1 MGHELLMNNYYTLL
15 HLADSLKRNLSGSA
29 FVSAVTGRK
38 HLLELRFEGSGSP
51 RLLTISVEP
60 SATALFL
67 SPYRDAPQSNVAS
80 FFEELAGAVV
90 TDVSLAE
97 TDRLMRIAFDS
108 GFALLVMAY
117 SSKANV
123 FLVKDGV
130 VVEAFK
136 QDAVWAGRPE
146 PVPASAAKPT
156 QRLPRGVPMEA
167 LGQIVER
174 PEPAYVDGWGLSLAS
189 EEVLPGTRLKRYADV
204 NEAVRDVFLRH
215 LHERTFVQRK
225 TQIQDRLNRLESG
238 LTHMVIQLEAHPEG
252 LRRAETYEHHGQL
265 LMAYAYETPAPDA
278 ESFTVIDWT
287 QGDAPVDIPIRKGT
301 PLSASAEWYFRKA
314 KEARTS
320 VRQAELR
327 LEESRRRLEEV
338 RAGLASL
345 ADITHSA
352 ALEKWKKQHMP
363 ILERTGFDAAGEE
376 QVRVPY
382 RRMDAGGYE
391 IWVGK
396 NAQSNDE
403 LLRMAHKDDL
413 WLHARGSAGSHVV
426 IRMRKQAKRPPMEVI
441 QKAAGLAAWYSKQKG
456 SSLVPVILTH
466 RKYVRKPKGA
476 PPGLVVVEREDVLMV
491 KPDQGI

>member
-1 MGHELLMNNYYTLL
+1 MNNYYTLL

-29 FVSAVTGRK
+29 FASAVTGRK

-51 RLLTISVEP
+51 QLLVVSVEP

-67 SPYRDAPQSNVAS
+67 SPYRDAPQSNVAT
-80 FFEELAGAVV
+80 FFEELIGAVV

-97 TDRLMRIAFDS
+97 TDRLMRFDFAT
-108 GFALLVMAY
+108 GDALLVMAY

-123 FLVKDGV
+123 FHVREGV

-136 QDAVWAGRPE
+136 QDAVWAGKPE
-146 PVPASAAKPT
+146 PLPMSAAKPT

-174 PEPAYVDGWGLSLAS
+174 PEPAWVDGWGLSLAS
-189 EEVLPGTRLKRYADV
+189 EEVLPGTRLKRYTDV

-225 TQIQDRLNRLESG
+225 TQIEERLHRLEAG
-238 LTHMVIQLEAHPEG
+238 LAHMVIQLEAHPEG
-252 LRRAETYEHHGQL
+252 LKRAEMYEHHGQL
-265 LMAYAYETPAPDA
+265 LMAHAYERVSPEA
-278 ESFTVIDWT
+278 ESFTALDWT
-287 QGDAPVDIPIRKGT
+287 RENEPVSIPIKKGAT
-301 PLSASAEWYFRKA
+301 LSASAEWYFRRA
-314 KEARTS
+314 KDARS
-320 VRQAELR
+320 AVRQAEQR
-327 LEESRRRLEEV
+327 LEETRNRLSEV
-338 RAGLASL
+338 RDGLASL
-345 ADITHSA
+345 AEITQSA
-352 ALEKWKKQHMP
+352 ALEKWKKRHIL

-382 RRMDAGGYE
+382 RRMEVGGYE
-391 IWVGK
+391 LWIGK

-403 LLRMAHKDDL
+403 LLRLAHKDDL

-426 IRMRKQAKRPPMEVI
+426 IRMRKQTKRPPDSVLD
-441 QKAAGLAAWYSKQKG
+441 KAASLAAWYSKQKG
-456 SSLVPVILTH
+456 SSLVPVILTL

-476 PPGLVVVEREDVLMV
+476 PPGLVVVEREDVRMV

>member
-1 MGHELLMNNYYTLL
+1 MNNYYTLL
-15 HLADSLKRNLSGSA
+15 HLADSLKRNLSGAA

-38 HLLELRFEGSGSP
+38 HLLELRFEGAGSA

-60 SATALFL
+60 SATAMFL
-67 SPYRDAPQSNVAS
+67 SPYRDAPQSNVAT
-80 FFEELAGAVV
+80 FFEDLTGAVV

-97 TDRLMRIAFDS
+97 TDRLMRIEFAT
-108 GFALLVMAY
+108 GHALLVMAY

-123 FLVKDGV
+123 FHVREGV

-136 QDAVWAGRPE
+136 QDAVWAGKPE
-146 PVPASAAKPT
+146 PVPMSAAKPA
-156 QRLPRGVPMEA
+156 QRMPRGVTMQA
-167 LGQIVER
+167 LEQIVER
-174 PEPAYVDGWGLSLAS
+174 PEPAYIEGWGLSLAS

-225 TQIQDRLNRLESG
+225 TQIEDRLRRLEAG
-238 LTHMVIQLEAHPEG
+238 LAHMVIQLEAHPEG
-252 LRRAETYEHHGQL
+252 LKRAETYEHHGQL
-265 LMAYAYETPAPDA
+265 LIAHAYARVDADA
-278 ESFTVIDWT
+278 ESFTAIDWT
-287 QGDAPVDIPIRKGT
+287 RENEPVSIPIKKGT
-301 PLSASAEWYFRKA
+301 TLSVSAEWYFRKA

-327 LEESRRRLEEV
+327 LDETRKRLTDV
-338 RAGLASL
+338 QTGLTSL
-345 ADITHSA
+345 AGITQSA
-352 ALEKWKKQHMP
+352 ALEKWKKQHVL
-363 ILERTGFDAAGEE
+363 ILERTGFDAAGDE

-382 RRMDAGGYE
+382 RRMEVGGYE
-391 IWVGK
+391 IWIGK

-426 IRMRKQAKRPPMEVI
+426 IRMRKQSKRPPMEVLDR
-441 QKAAGLAAWYSKQKG
+441 AAALAAWYSKQKG
-456 SSLVPVILTH
+456 SSLVPVILTL

-476 PPGLVVVEREDVLMV
+476 PPGLVVVEREEVRMV

>member
-15 HLADSLKRNLSGSA
+15 HLADSLKRNLSGST

-67 SPYRDAPQSNVAS
+67 SPYREAPSSNTAT
-80 FFEELAGAVV
+80 FFEDLAGQRL

-97 TDRLMRIAFDS
+97 TDRLMRFVFAS
-108 GFALLVMAY
+108 GDALLVMAY

-123 FLVKDGV
+123 FLVREGV

-136 QDAVWAGRPE
+136 QDSVWAGKPE

-156 QRLPRGVPMEA
+156 QRLPRGVPMAA

-204 NEAVRDVFLRH
+204 NEAVRDVFLKH

-225 TQIQDRLNRLESG
+225 SQIQDRLHRLEAG
-238 LTHMVIQLEAHPEG
+238 LAHNVIQLEAHPEG
-252 LRRAETYEHHGQL
+252 LKRADSYEHFGRL
-265 LMAYAYETPAPDA
+265 LTAYAYETPAPDA
-278 ESFTVIDWT
+278 DTFVVDDWMRSGERID
-287 QGDAPVDIPIRKGT
+287 VPIRKGLS
-301 PLSASAEWYFRKA
+301 LSASAEWYFRKA
-314 KEARTS
+314 KEARTA
-320 VRQAELR
+320 VKQAALR
-327 LEESRRRLEEV
+327 LEETRRRLEEV
-338 RAGLASL
+338 RSGLTSL
-345 ADITHSA
+345 ADITQSA
-352 ALEKWKKQHMP
+352 ALEKWKKAHAG
-363 ILERTGFDAAGEE
+363 ILERTGFDASGED
-376 QVRVPY
+376 QLKVPY
-382 RRMDAGGYE
+382 RRMEASGYE

-396 NAQSNDE
+396 NAQSNDD
-403 LLRMAHKDDL
+403 LLRLAHKDDL

-426 IRMRKQAKRPPMEVI
+426 IRMRKQTKRPPQPVI
-441 QKAAGLAAWYSKQKG
+441 DKAAGLAAWYSKQKG

>member
-1 MGHELLMNNYYTLL
+1 MGLELLMNNYYTLL
-15 HLADSLKRNLSGSA
+15 HLTDSLKRNLSGSA
-29 FVSAVTGRK
+29 FVSALTGRK

-51 RLLTISVEP
+51 RLLIISVEP

-67 SPYRDAPQSNVAS
+67 SPYREAPQSNAAS

-108 GFALLVMAY
+108 GHALLVMAY

-123 FLVKDGV
+123 FLVKEGV

-136 QDAVWAGRPE
+136 QDAVWAGKPE
-146 PVPASAAKPT
+146 PVAATAAKPT

-167 LGQIVER
+167 LGQIVDH

-189 EEVLPGTRLKRYADV
+189 EEVLPGTRIKRYADV

-225 TQIQDRLNRLESG
+225 TQIQDRLYRLEAG
-238 LTHMVIQLEAHPEG
+238 LAHNVIQLEAHPEG
-252 LRRAETYEHHGQL
+252 LKRADTYEHYGRL
-265 LMAYAYETPAPDA
+265 LTAHAYETPSSEA
-278 ESFTVIDWT
+278 ESFPVEDWT
-287 QGDAPVDIPIRKGT
+287 RGGERVDVPIRQGQS
-301 PLSASAEWYFRKA
+301 LSASAEWYFRKA
-314 KEARTS
+314 KESRTA
-320 VRQAELR
+320 VKQAALR
-327 LEESRRRLEEV
+327 LEETRRRLEEV
-338 RAGLASL
+338 RAGLAAL
-345 ADITHSA
+345 ADISHSA
-352 ALEKWKKQHMP
+352 ALEKWKKSRAA
-363 ILERTGFDAAGEE
+363 ILERTGFEDGGEE
-376 QVRVPY
+376 QLKVPY
-382 RRMDAGGYE
+382 RRVDAGGYE
-391 IWVGK
+391 IWIGK

-426 IRMRKQAKRPPMEVI
+426 IRMRKQTKRPPQAVI
-441 QKAAGLAAWYSKQKG
+441 DKAAGLAAWYSKQKG
-456 SSLVPVILTH
+456 SSLVPVILTQ